1 MGTLVYRHVERGAVM
16 RTRTQSGAGKG
27 GSGIVTRWRQ
37 AVGAKYAARE
47 NRASRRVRTMRG
59 TETWRY
65 IFFIASTSS
74 DDE

>member
-1 MGTLVYRHVERGAVM
+1 MGALVYRHVERSAVM

-37 AVGAKYAARE
+37 EVGAKYASRE
-47 NRASRRVRTMRG
+47 TRASNRVKTMRG

-65 IFFIASTSS
+65 IVFIASTPS
-74 DDE
+74 DEE